1 MERFGT
7 EYGGWDIPINNEFD
21 ENSIIYSGG
30 VGEDMSFDLKLNNRY
45 NCNIILI
52 DPTQRAIKH
61 YENLQKYYNNEEVTF
76 TGIQK
81 DYIENIKNLKPN
93 FNKFTYINLGLY
105 NKKDTLKFYKQNNT
119 NYVSQSLIP
128 NMFGNN
134 YDVVNVDTI
143 KNLMNKLG
151 HTRIDLLKLD
161 IEGAEVLVL
170 EQMLDDKIF
179 PKYLCVE
186 FDLMLK
192 NKDPNNLTQ
201 KLIEKLQKI
210 GYIILINNNLNVTFK
225 YIKNE

>member
-1 MERFGT
+1 MLYYF
-7 EYGGWDIPINNEFD
+7 
-21 ENSIIYSGG
+21 
-30 VGEDMSFDLKLNNRY
+30 NRPY
-45 NCNIILI
+45 
-52 DPTQRAIKH
+52 TKAIKH
-61 YENLQKYYNNEEVTF
+61 YEELQKYYNNEEFTF

-81 DYIENIKNLKPN
+81 DYIENIKDLNPN
-93 FNKFTYINLGLY
+93 FNKFTYINLGLH
-105 NKKDTLKFYKQNNT
+105 NKNDTLKFYKQNNT

-134 YDVVNVDTI
+134 YDIVNVDTI

-161 IEGAEVLVL
+161 IEGSEVLVI

-201 KLIEKLQKI
+201 KLIEKLQKV
-210 GYIILINNNLNVTFK
+210 GYIILINNKLNITFK
-225 YIKNE
+225 YNI